1 MVEAYS
7 LQLGIA
13 YFLLVGHLA
22 RQLFQ
27 SIKLP
32 GAVAIIIVGFI
43 GSFFM
48 QSELLAARNELQ
60 MLAFFLI
67 LLRAGSEIDLR
78 SLGKPDLLMLIIVP
92 GLCEMTAIAI
102 YAMYVYNWT
111 AIEGYVLGCILF
123 CLGEGLVVPKVCQF
137 AKVYPGH
144 PLIQDMMIWVP
155 LEATLA
161 LTVFGVL
168 TSESEPSEASQGTQI
183 GGVILQL
190 SCTAFFGLTLGF
202 AAGFFSKVR
211 SKILLPAIEEFPE
224 RMRRLRKKKRKQDK
238 TMQKALSRRSKSKD
252 QDWDAQALA
261 DTSTLSIPEDAEH
274 LPASAVV
281 MQLDKLFDE
290 LPQESPSHSRPQK
303 NTIEIILDEKEVQY
317 IQRPLFTNCK
327 AEALVLVCGLCLFA
341 MGLGEEGGVP
351 EGFILDKWLF
361 QPELFV
367 LLTACGFKYGIGD
380 EIMHDIQHSLD
391 SIWVFGSIVL
401 FGSIGSKTSVSV
413 FKETGNVLPLFI
425 IGQIARFVSIVLVR
439 TVTMPIR
446 SCKCRACWA
455 TNKRLILADSA
466 FYFTCV
472 IAKASIQGALGSIPT
487 MKKFFEG
494 EEDAVNVRV
503 MISTAAKISI
513 IFYAIIGC
521 IALEI
526 AGPRLLLYTQQ
537 ARLNCVCEK
546 TIPGQQYAV
555 QEDGS
560 PYKAQK
566 DDSKRSLIELLES
579 KRDLLE
585 EKAVQ
590 HLRSNNMSKCCWLG
604 IF

>member
-13 YFLLVGHLA
+13 YFLIVGHLA

-78 SLGKPDLLMLIIVP
+78 SLGKPDLLMLIIIP

-102 YAMYVYNWT
+102 YAMYVFNWR
-111 AIEGYVLGCILF
+111 AVEGYVLGCILF

-155 LEATLA
+155 LEATFA
-161 LTVFGVL
+161 LTVFGIL
-168 TSESEPSEASQGTQI
+168 TSESEPSDASEGTQI

-202 AAGFFSKVR
+202 AAGFFSKIR

-224 RMRRLRKKKRKQDK
+224 RMRRLRKKKKKQDK
-238 TMQKALSRRSKSKD
+238 AMQKALSRRSKSKD
-252 QDWDAQALA
+252 HDWDAQALA
-261 DTSTLSIPEDAEH
+261 DETTLSIEGPDR

-290 LPQESPSHSRPQK
+290 LPMESPSHARPHK
-303 NTIEIILDEKEVQY
+303 NAIEVILDEKEVQY

-327 AEALVLVCGLCLFA
+327 AEALVLVFGLCLFA

-351 EGFILDKWLF
+351 EGFIADKWLF

-401 FGSIGSKTSVSV
+401 FGSIGSKTTVSV

-425 IGQIARFVSIVLVR
+425 VGSLARFLSIVGVR

-446 SCKCRACWA
+446 SCKCNACWN

-472 IAKASIQGALGSIPT
+472 FAKASIQGALGSIPT
-487 MKKFFEG
+487 TKKFFEG
-494 EEDAVNVRV
+494 DIDAVHVRV
-503 MISTAAKISI
+503 MISTAAKIAI

-526 AGPRLLLYTQQ
+526 AGPKLLLYTQQ

-546 TIPGQQYAV
+546 VIPGQQYVV

-560 PYKAQK
+560 ASKAQK
-566 DDSKRSLIELLES
+566 DDSKRSLIDLLES

-585 EKAVQ
+585 EKAVH
-590 HLRSNNMSKCCWLG
+590 HLRANNMSRCCWLG
-604 IF
+604 MF